1 MLLVVG
7 AVLGIDVIRTEYLVL
22 TRLNRGEILMIDQKI
37 RT

>member
-1 MLLVVG
+1 MLPVVG

-22 TRLNRGEILMIDQKI
+22 TRLNRDEILMIDQKI